1 MVAGGTIY
9 ALLKGEELRYE
20 EGVIIS
26 VGQQRMDMP
35 QVPAGQMSLPPVKN
49 VVDVTYQIGGKNY
62 TDAVDVTAYMFPTEK
77 TGCITLVST
86 DIDSI
91 VKELHATLKVSE
103 NYIADAEKQV
113 PKQKK
118 RVKEC
123 KSLIAQL
130 DTSFK
135 DKQETELR
143 FSKLEEVQREQG
155 GKLDKILAL
164 LQKS

>member
-9 ALLKGEELRYE
+9 ALLKGEELMYE